1 MSARTPRNTSG
12 NTTGNTGT
20 ARNTSGRTGN
30 ATNTGNAANPGNAGN
45 ARNNT
50 ANTANT
56 RTGSNAATA
65 GAANTPLPHFMAEI
79 EVYIKLKPSVEAAL
93 REKKRSNPASLPLHW
108 QRWDLDLRNDAEG
121 TVKASQRRW
130 VNEAVAKTI
139 AGVLGDDHGWRC
151 DSDISLRDDWLQIG
165 PDAEARKW
173 WGIELTTPLMSVS
186 EQWQR
191 EINTVWDVLGKTFDF
206 WIDKL
211 CGFHVHIRPGP
222 TRQSRYTL
230 DQIVRTTKGTYFWEH
245 ALSRLVPQSRSWNE
259 YALPNGTA
267 FGGPEDMSVSNQG
280 WMPLFSKI
288 DRLAAVSES
297 KLVDALKGGE
307 TSRGWTAKLSTNFCP
322 LYEKGTIE
330 FRRQAGVASAMST
343 VRGILLA
350 VTLHLSALRYNF
362 DRASTRRDRPDS
374 DELIKELAGC
384 IKKLPETCHGTRF
397 VYWLKWCHDS
407 YGPEGGARRDYTD
420 AQVNI
425 REEAFRK
432 GVEPPHQVTYDRFAE
447 ACPPEALVLP
457 AYVLP
462 ASTGSTGTNT
472 APPQARQGT
481 AQPPMAQGR
490 GGAAA
495 ASGRGGASSVRG
507 GGASSGRGG
516 GAVSGRGGAFLNP
529 STSPRTSSTP
539 SRTSA
544 TTAQTQGGR
553 GGASTRGSLRSPTSP
568 RTSGGG
574 DGGGATTMR
583 LPERPATVPNNTT
596 TPAAGQRRRQQ
607 QG

>member
-20 ARNTSGRTGN
+20 ARNTNGRAGN
-30 ATNTGNAANPGNAGN
+30 ATNTGNAGN

-50 ANTANT
+50 TNTANT

-65 GAANTPLPHFMAEI
+65 GAGAANTPLPQFMAEI

-93 REKKRSNPASLPLHW
+93 REKKRSNFSSLPLHW
-108 QRWDLDLRNDAEG
+108 QQG

-130 VNEAVAKTI
+130 VNEAVTKTI
-139 AGVLGDDHGWRC
+139 AGVLGEDYGWRC
-151 DSDISLRDDWLQIG
+151 DPDISLRDDWLQIG
-165 PDAEARKW
+165 SDAEARKW
-173 WGIELTTPLMSVS
+173 WGIELTTPLMSVL

-191 EINTVWDVLGKTFDF
+191 EINAVWDVLGKTFDF
-206 WIDKL
+206 WTDNL
-211 CGFHVHIRPGP
+211 CGFHVHIKPGP

-230 DQIVRTTKGTYFWEH
+230 DQIVKTAKGTYFWEH

-280 WMPLFSKI
+280 WTPLFSKI

-297 KLVDALKGGE
+297 KLVDAIKGGE

-343 VRGILLA
+343 IRGILLA
-350 VTLHLSALRYNF
+350 VTLHISALLYDF
-362 DRASTRRDRPDS
+362 DRTSTRRDRRDS
-374 DELIKELAGC
+374 DELLKELAGC

-397 VYWLKWCHDS
+397 I
-407 YGPEGGARRDYTD
+407 
-420 AQVNI
+420 NI

-432 GVEPPHQVTYDRFAE
+432 GAEPPNQVTYDRFAE

-457 AYVLP
+457 AYVQP
-462 ASTGSTGTNT
+462 ASTASTGTNT
-472 APPQARQGT
+472 APQTRQGT
-481 AQPPMAQGR
+481 APTAQGR
-490 GGAAA
+490 GGGVAGV
-495 ASGRGGASSVRG
+495 SGRGGVSSVRG
-507 GGASSGRGG
+507 GGPSSGRGG
-516 GAVSGRGGAFLNP
+516 GAVSGRGGAA
-529 STSPRTSSTP
+529 TTSTP
-539 SRTSA
+539 SRTTSA
-544 TTAQTQGGR
+544 R
-553 GGASTRGSLRSPTSP
+553 VLLRSPTSP

-574 DGGGATTMR
+574 GGGMTTMR
-583 LPERPATVPNNTT
+583 LPERPAAVSSTSSRPVASSGNNNTTSNNTT